1 MRRTG
6 RMKSVQKKIVG
17 LLKVLAMIVAG
28 VLLGAILITLAYC
41 IPVNQTNAQKSID
54 SLEGEG
60 WYPSATQLKSSL
72 DTYFHS
78 YLPGVL
84 DGATDGLMLE
94 KATRQIEGNPLW
106 EAMNMEGYTYYWH
119 GYVVILRV
127 LLLFMDYEQ
136 FRFLNCI
143 LQLLMMFFVAH
154 FIWEKKGQRYALALL
169 TSYFL
174 MMPMAMFLSLQFSWI
189 FYIAM
194 ALSLLICYRHT
205 WFTEK
210 RIPYIFVIAGMLTSF
225 LDLLTYPLY
234 TWAFPLLLLI
244 LLSEDGQK
252 ALNYVKTVV
261 VSGLGW
267 ILGYAGMWFGKWA
280 LAGWIV
286 HRNVIQEAWDEV
298 MFRSGSDE
306 ALNLFDR
313 LVALYRNWKHYEYP
327 LYAALLA
334 IWLTWFIYKS
344 LNGKTQ
350 IVRQEK
356 NGAYLLITLSSFV
369 WYFVLANHTLGH
381 HFFTY
386 RIWGVAI
393 TGILFLF
400 CGSIAICKDNCSGRD
415 RIYTF
420 CKWGILC
427 ILAVMLTLTAREDV
441 SVLNGNVEYQEIEL
455 PKGEQIEEEFLPSF
469 PRVKNFAM
477 GIRTESV
484 KGQCI
489 IEIRDDEKTL
499 YELNWKLAEL
509 ADTEYVQVPV
519 DWNFKRDSNYRIV
532 IHLEE
537 NEGPVYLRFTKDNVN
552 PMLEL
557 GVAKIGGD
565 IISGQLTSGI
575 VYSYRPLSKYTLLFL
590 TISWLGLLTA
600 LSFEVE
606 QIVMG
611 IPPSERKVRKRLIC

>member
-1 MRRTG
+1 
-6 RMKSVQKKIVG
+6 MKSVQKKIAG
-17 LLKVLAMIVAG
+17 PLKVLAMIVAG
-28 VLLGAILITLAYC
+28 GLLGAILITLVYC

-143 LQLLMMFFVAH
+143 LQLMMMFFVAH

-286 HRNVIQEAWDEV
+286 HRNVIQEAWKEV
-298 MFRSGSDE
+298 LFRSGSEESLNLIARLE
-306 ALNLFDR
+306 ALYD
-313 LVALYRNWKHYEYP
+313 NWKHYEYP
-327 LYAALLA
+327 LYTALLA

-606 QIVMG
+606 QIVMWVFH
-611 IPPSERKVRKRLIC
+611 RLKRNTGKT

>member
-1 MRRTG
+1 
-6 RMKSVQKKIVG
+6 MKSVQKKIAG
-17 LLKVLAMIVAG
+17 PLKVLAMIVAG
-28 VLLGAILITLAYC
+28 VLLGAILITLVYC

-143 LQLLMMFFVAH
+143 LQLMMMFFVAH

-286 HRNVIQEAWDEV
+286 HRNVIQEAWKEV
-298 MFRSGSDE
+298 LFRSGSEESLNLIARLE
-306 ALNLFDR
+306 ALYD
-313 LVALYRNWKHYEYP
+313 NWKHYEYP
-327 LYAALLA
+327 LYTALLA

-469 PRVKNFAM
+469 PRVKKFAM

-590 TISWLGLLTA
+590 TISWLGILTA

-606 QIVMG
+606 QIVMW
-611 IPPSERKVRKRLIC
+611 VFHRLKGKSGSV

>member
-1 MRRTG
+1 
-6 RMKSVQKKIVG
+6 
-17 LLKVLAMIVAG
+17 MIVAG
-28 VLLGAILITLAYC
+28 VLLGAILITLVYC

-143 LQLLMMFFVAH
+143 LQLMMMFFVAH

-194 ALSLLICYRHT
+194 VLSLLICYRHT

-286 HRNVIQEAWDEV
+286 HRNVIQEAWKEV
-298 MFRSGSDE
+298 LFRSGSEESLNLIARLE
-306 ALNLFDR
+306 ALYD
-313 LVALYRNWKHYEYP
+313 NWKHYEYP
-327 LYAALLA
+327 LYTALLA

-606 QIVMG
+606 QIVMW
-611 IPPSERKVRKRLIC
+611 VFHRLKGKSGSV

>member
-6 RMKSVQKKIVG
+6 KMKSVQKKFVG

-28 VLLGAILITLAYC
+28 VLLGAILITLVYC

-84 DGATDGLMLE
+84 DGATDGLMLA

-143 LQLLMMFFVAH
+143 LQLMMMFFVAH

-234 TWAFPLLLLI
+234 TWAFPLFLLI

-261 VSGLGW
+261 VSGLCW

-286 HRNVIQEAWDEV
+286 HRNVIQEAWKEV
-298 MFRSGSDE
+298 LFRSGSEESLNLIARLE
-306 ALNLFDR
+306 ALYD
-313 LVALYRNWKHYEYP
+313 NWKHYEYP
-327 LYAALLA
+327 LYTALLA

-455 PKGEQIEEEFLPSF
+455 PKGEQIEEEFFPSF

-606 QIVMG
+606 QIVMWVFH
-611 IPPSERKVRKRLIC
+611 RLKRNTGKT

>member
-1 MRRTG
+1 
-6 RMKSVQKKIVG
+6 MKSVQKKIVG

-143 LQLLMMFFVAH
+143 LQLMMMFFVAH

-306 ALNLFDR
+306 ALNLIAR
-313 LVALYRNWKHYEYP
+313 LEALYDNWKHYEYP
-327 LYAALLA
+327 LYTALLA

-455 PKGEQIEEEFLPSF
+455 PKGEQIEEEFFPSF

-606 QIVMG
+606 QIVMWVFH
-611 IPPSERKVRKRLIC
+611 RLKRNTGKT

>member
-143 LQLLMMFFVAH
+143 LQLMMMFFVAH

-252 ALNYVKTVV
+252 ALNYVKTVG
-261 VSGLGW
+261 VSGLCW

-286 HRNVIQEAWDEV
+286 HRNVIQEAWKEV
-298 MFRSGSDE
+298 LFRSGSEESLNLIARLE
-306 ALNLFDR
+306 ALYD
-313 LVALYRNWKHYEYP
+313 NWKHYEYP
-327 LYAALLA
+327 LYTALLA

-455 PKGEQIEEEFLPSF
+455 PKGEQIEEEFFPSF

-606 QIVMG
+606 QIVMWVFH
-611 IPPSERKVRKRLIC
+611 RLKRNTGKT

>member
-143 LQLLMMFFVAH
+143 LQLMMMFFVAH

-210 RIPYIFVIAGMLTSF
+210 RIPYIFVIVGMLTSF
-225 LDLLTYPLY
+225 FDLLTYPLY

-286 HRNVIQEAWDEV
+286 HRNVIQEAWKEV
-298 MFRSGSDE
+298 LFRSGSEESLNLIARLE
-306 ALNLFDR
+306 ALYD
-313 LVALYRNWKHYEYP
+313 NWKHYEYP
-327 LYAALLA
+327 LYTALLA

-606 QIVMG
+606 QIVMW
-611 IPPSERKVRKRLIC
+611 VFHRLKGKSGSV

>member
-143 LQLLMMFFVAH
+143 LQLMMMFFVAH

-261 VSGLGW
+261 VSGLG
-267 ILGYAGMWFGKWA
+267 
-280 LAGWIV
+280 
-286 HRNVIQEAWDEV
+286 
-298 MFRSGSDE
+298 
-306 ALNLFDR
+306 
-313 LVALYRNWKHYEYP
+313 
-327 LYAALLA
+327 
-334 IWLTWFIYKS
+334 
-344 LNGKTQ
+344 
-350 IVRQEK
+350 
-356 NGAYLLITLSSFV
+356 
-369 WYFVLANHTLGH
+369 
-381 HFFTY
+381 
-386 RIWGVAI
+386 
-393 TGILFLF
+393 GILFLF
-400 CGSIAICKDNCSGRD
+400 CGSIVICKDNCSGRD

-469 PRVKNFAM
+469 PRVKKFAM

-537 NEGPVYLRFTKDNVN
+537 SEGPVYLRFTKDNVN

-590 TISWLGLLTA
+590 TISWLGFLTA

-606 QIVMG
+606 QIVMWVFH
-611 IPPSERKVRKRLIC
+611 RLKRNTGKT

>member
-6 RMKSVQKKIVG
+6 KMKSVQKKIVG

-28 VLLGAILITLAYC
+28 VLLGAILITLVYC

-84 DGATDGLMLE
+84 DGATDGLMLA

-143 LQLLMMFFVAH
+143 LQLMMMFFVAH

-234 TWAFPLLLLI
+234 TWAFPLFLLI

-261 VSGLGW
+261 VSGLCW

-286 HRNVIQEAWDEV
+286 HRNVIQEAWKEV
-298 MFRSGSDE
+298 LFRSGSEESLNLIARLE
-306 ALNLFDR
+306 ALYD
-313 LVALYRNWKHYEYP
+313 NWKHYEYP
-327 LYAALLA
+327 LYTALLA

-350 IVRQEK
+350 IVWQEK

-455 PKGEQIEEEFLPSF
+455 PKGEQIEEEFFPSF

-606 QIVMG
+606 QIVMWVFH
-611 IPPSERKVRKRLIC
+611 RLKRNTGKT

>member
-1 MRRTG
+1 
-6 RMKSVQKKIVG
+6 MKSVQKKIAG

-28 VLLGAILITLAYC
+28 VLLGAILVTLVYC

-143 LQLLMMFFVAH
+143 LQLMMMFFVGH

-286 HRNVIQEAWDEV
+286 HRNVIQEAWKEV
-298 MFRSGSDE
+298 LFRSGSEESLNLIARLE
-306 ALNLFDR
+306 ALYD
-313 LVALYRNWKHYEYP
+313 NWKHYEYP
-327 LYAALLA
+327 LYTALLA

-606 QIVMG
+606 QIVMW
-611 IPPSERKVRKRLIC
+611 VFHRLKGKSGSV

>member
-1 MRRTG
+1 
-6 RMKSVQKKIVG
+6 
-17 LLKVLAMIVAG
+17 MIVAG

-143 LQLLMMFFVAH
+143 LQLMMMFFVAH

-210 RIPYIFVIAGMLTSF
+210 RIPYIFVIVGMLTSF
-225 LDLLTYPLY
+225 FDLLTYPLY

-298 MFRSGSDE
+298 LFRSGSEESLNLIARLE
-306 ALNLFDR
+306 ALYD
-313 LVALYRNWKHYEYP
+313 NWKHYEYP
-327 LYAALLA
+327 LYTALLA

-441 SVLNGNVEYQEIEL
+441 SVLNENVEYQEIEL

-606 QIVMG
+606 QIVMW
-611 IPPSERKVRKRLIC
+611 VFHRLKGKSGSV

>member
-1 MRRTG
+1 
-6 RMKSVQKKIVG
+6 MKSVQKKIAG
-17 LLKVLAMIVAG
+17 PLKVLAMIVAG
-28 VLLGAILITLAYC
+28 VLLGAILITLVYC

-143 LQLLMMFFVAH
+143 LQLMMMFFVAH

-286 HRNVIQEAWDEV
+286 HRNVIQEAWKEV
-298 MFRSGSDE
+298 LFRSGSEESLNLIARLE
-306 ALNLFDR
+306 ALYD
-313 LVALYRNWKHYEYP
+313 NWKHYEYP
-327 LYAALLA
+327 LYTALLA

-455 PKGEQIEEEFLPSF
+455 SKGEQIEEEFLPAF
-469 PRVKNFAM
+469 PRVKKFAM

-537 NEGPVYLRFTKDNVN
+537 SEGPVYLRFTKDNVN

-606 QIVMG
+606 QIVMWVFH
-611 IPPSERKVRKRLIC
+611 RLKRNTGKT

>member
-143 LQLLMMFFVAH
+143 LQLMMMFFVAH

-194 ALSLLICYRHT
+194 VLSLLICYRHT

-225 LDLLTYPLY
+225 FDLLTYPLY

-286 HRNVIQEAWDEV
+286 HRNVIQEAWKEV
-298 MFRSGSDE
+298 LFRSGSEESLNLIARLE
-306 ALNLFDR
+306 ALYD
-313 LVALYRNWKHYEYP
+313 NWKHYEYP
-327 LYAALLA
+327 LYTALLA

-469 PRVKNFAM
+469 PRVKKFAM

-537 NEGPVYLRFTKDNVN
+537 SEGPVYLRFTKDNVN

-557 GVAKIGGD
+557 GVAKIGGN

-606 QIVMG
+606 QIVMW
-611 IPPSERKVRKRLIC
+611 VFHRLKGKSGSV

>member
-143 LQLLMMFFVAH
+143 LQLMMMFFVAH

-286 HRNVIQEAWDEV
+286 HRNVIQEAWKEV
-298 MFRSGSDE
+298 LFRSGSEESLNLIARLE
-306 ALNLFDR
+306 ALYD
-313 LVALYRNWKHYEYP
+313 NWKHYEYP
-327 LYAALLA
+327 LYTALLA

-469 PRVKNFAM
+469 PRVKKFAM

-606 QIVMG
+606 QIVMWVFH
-611 IPPSERKVRKRLIC
+611 RLKRNTGKT

>member
-1 MRRTG
+1 M
-6 RMKSVQKKIVG
+6 
-17 LLKVLAMIVAG
+17 LAMIVAG

-143 LQLLMMFFVAH
+143 LQLMMMFFVAH

-286 HRNVIQEAWDEV
+286 HRNVIQEAWKEV
-298 MFRSGSDE
+298 LFRSGSEESLNLIARLE
-306 ALNLFDR
+306 ALYD
-313 LVALYRNWKHYEYP
+313 NWKHYEYP
-327 LYAALLA
+327 LYTALLA

-606 QIVMG
+606 QIVMW
-611 IPPSERKVRKRLIC
+611 VFHRLKGKSGSV

>member
-1 MRRTG
+1 
-6 RMKSVQKKIVG
+6 
-17 LLKVLAMIVAG
+17 MIVAG
-28 VLLGAILITLAYC
+28 VLLGAILITLVYC

-143 LQLLMMFFVAH
+143 LQLMMMFFVAH

-286 HRNVIQEAWDEV
+286 HRNVIQEAWKEV
-298 MFRSGSDE
+298 LFRSGSEESLNLIARLE
-306 ALNLFDR
+306 ALYD
-313 LVALYRNWKHYEYP
+313 NWKHYEYP
-327 LYAALLA
+327 LYTALLA

-344 LNGKTQ
+344 LNGKTK

-606 QIVMG
+606 QIVMWVFH
-611 IPPSERKVRKRLIC
+611 RLKRNTGKT

>member
-143 LQLLMMFFVAH
+143 LQLMMMFFVAH

-261 VSGLGW
+261 VSGLCW

-286 HRNVIQEAWDEV
+286 HRNAIQEAWKEV
-298 MFRSGSDE
+298 LFRSGSEESLNLIARLE
-306 ALNLFDR
+306 ALYD
-313 LVALYRNWKHYEYP
+313 NWKHYEYP
-327 LYAALLA
+327 LYTALLA

-455 PKGEQIEEEFLPSF
+455 PKGEQIEEEFFPSF

-606 QIVMG
+606 QIVMWVFH
-611 IPPSERKVRKRLIC
+611 RLKRNTGKT

>member
-143 LQLLMMFFVAH
+143 LQLMMMFFVAH

-261 VSGLGW
+261 VSGLCW

-286 HRNVIQEAWDEV
+286 HRNVIQEAWKEV
-298 MFRSGSDE
+298 LFRSGSEESLNLIARLE
-306 ALNLFDR
+306 ALYD
-313 LVALYRNWKHYEYP
+313 NWKHYEYP
-327 LYAALLA
+327 LYTALLA

-369 WYFVLANHTLGH
+369 WYFVLANHTLGY

-455 PKGEQIEEEFLPSF
+455 PKGEQIEEEFFPSF

-606 QIVMG
+606 QIVMW
-611 IPPSERKVRKRLIC
+611 VFHRLKGKSGSV

>member
-143 LQLLMMFFVAH
+143 LQLMMMFFVAH

-286 HRNVIQEAWDEV
+286 HRNVIQEAWKEV
-298 MFRSGSDE
+298 LFRSGSEESLNLIARLE
-306 ALNLFDR
+306 ALYD
-313 LVALYRNWKHYEYP
+313 NWKHYEYP
-327 LYAALLA
+327 LYTALLA

-386 RIWGVAI
+386 RIWGGAI

-469 PRVKNFAM
+469 PRVKKFAM

-590 TISWLGLLTA
+590 TISWLGFLTA

-606 QIVMG
+606 QIVMWVFH
-611 IPPSERKVRKRLIC
+611 RLKRNTGKT

>member
-143 LQLLMMFFVAH
+143 LQLMMMFFVAH

-286 HRNVIQEAWDEV
+286 HRNVIQEAWKEV
-298 MFRSGSDE
+298 LFRSGSEESLNLIARLE
-306 ALNLFDR
+306 ALYD
-313 LVALYRNWKHYEYP
+313 NWKHYEYP
-327 LYAALLA
+327 LYTALLA

-557 GVAKIGGD
+557 GVEKIGGD

-606 QIVMG
+606 QIVMW
-611 IPPSERKVRKRLIC
+611 VFHRLKGKSGSV

>member
-143 LQLLMMFFVAH
+143 LQLMMMFFVAH

-261 VSGLGW
+261 VSGLCW

-286 HRNVIQEAWDEV
+286 HRNVIQEAWKEV
-298 MFRSGSDE
+298 LFRSGSEESLNLIARLE
-306 ALNLFDR
+306 ALYD
-313 LVALYRNWKHYEYP
+313 NWKHYEYP
-327 LYAALLA
+327 LYTALLA

-455 PKGEQIEEEFLPSF
+455 PKGEQIEEEFFPSF

-606 QIVMG
+606 QIVMW
-611 IPPSERKVRKRLIC
+611 VFHRLKGKSGSV

>member
-1 MRRTG
+1 
-6 RMKSVQKKIVG
+6 MKSVQKKIVG

-143 LQLLMMFFVAH
+143 LQLMMMFFVAH

-286 HRNVIQEAWDEV
+286 HRNVIQEAWKEV
-298 MFRSGSDE
+298 LFRSGSEESLNLIARLE
-306 ALNLFDR
+306 ALYD
-313 LVALYRNWKHYEYP
+313 NWKHYEYP
-327 LYAALLA
+327 LYTALLA

-499 YELNWKLAEL
+499 YELKWKLAEL

-606 QIVMG
+606 QIVMW
-611 IPPSERKVRKRLIC
+611 VFHRLKGKSGSV

>member
-1 MRRTG
+1 
-6 RMKSVQKKIVG
+6 MKSVQKKIVG

-143 LQLLMMFFVAH
+143 LQLMMMFFVAH

-286 HRNVIQEAWDEV
+286 HRNVIQEAWKEV
-298 MFRSGSDE
+298 LFRSGSEESLNLIARLE
-306 ALNLFDR
+306 ALYD
-313 LVALYRNWKHYEYP
+313 NWKHYEYP
-327 LYAALLA
+327 LYTALLA

-427 ILAVMLTLTAREDV
+427 ILAVMLTLTAKEDV

-455 PKGEQIEEEFLPSF
+455 SKGEQIEEEFLPSF
-469 PRVKNFAM
+469 PRVKKFAM

-537 NEGPVYLRFTKDNVN
+537 SEGPVYLRFTKDNVN

-606 QIVMG
+606 QIVMWVFH
-611 IPPSERKVRKRLIC
+611 RLKRNTGKT

>member
-1 MRRTG
+1 
-6 RMKSVQKKIVG
+6 
-17 LLKVLAMIVAG
+17 MIVAG
-28 VLLGAILITLAYC
+28 VLLGAILITLVYC

-143 LQLLMMFFVAH
+143 LQLMMMFFVAH

-286 HRNVIQEAWDEV
+286 HRNVIQEAWKEV
-298 MFRSGSDE
+298 LFRSGSEESLNLIARLE
-306 ALNLFDR
+306 ALYD
-313 LVALYRNWKHYEYP
+313 NWKHYEYP
-327 LYAALLA
+327 LYTALLA

-455 PKGEQIEEEFLPSF
+455 LKGEQIEEEFLPSF
-469 PRVKNFAM
+469 PRVKKFAM

-606 QIVMG
+606 QIVMW
-611 IPPSERKVRKRLIC
+611 VFHRLKGKSGSV

>member
-6 RMKSVQKKIVG
+6 KMKSVQKKIVG

-28 VLLGAILITLAYC
+28 VLLGAILITLVYC

-84 DGATDGLMLE
+84 DGATDGLMLAN
-94 KATRQIEGNPLW
+94 ATRQIEGNPLW

-143 LQLLMMFFVAH
+143 LQLMMMFFVAH

-234 TWAFPLLLLI
+234 TWAFPLFLLI

-261 VSGLGW
+261 VSGLCW

-286 HRNVIQEAWDEV
+286 HRNVIQEAWKEV
-298 MFRSGSDE
+298 LFRSGSEESLNLIARLE
-306 ALNLFDR
+306 ALYD
-313 LVALYRNWKHYEYP
+313 NWKHYEYP
-327 LYAALLA
+327 LYTALLA

-455 PKGEQIEEEFLPSF
+455 TKGEQIEEEFLPSF

-606 QIVMG
+606 QIVMWVFH
-611 IPPSERKVRKRLIC
+611 RLKRNTGKT

>member
-1 MRRTG
+1 MH
-6 RMKSVQKKIVG
+6 KKIVEP
-17 LLKVLAMIVAG
+17 LKVLAMIVAG
-28 VLLGAILITLAYC
+28 VLLGAILITLVYC

-143 LQLLMMFFVAH
+143 LQLMMMFFVAH

-194 ALSLLICYRHT
+194 VLSLLICYRHT

-286 HRNVIQEAWDEV
+286 HRNVIQEAWKEV
-298 MFRSGSDE
+298 LFRSGSEESLNLIARLE
-306 ALNLFDR
+306 ALYD
-313 LVALYRNWKHYEYP
+313 NWKHYEYP
-327 LYAALLA
+327 LYTALLA

-606 QIVMG
+606 QIVMW
-611 IPPSERKVRKRLIC
+611 VFHRLKGKSGSV

>member
-1 MRRTG
+1 
-6 RMKSVQKKIVG
+6 MKSVQKKIAG
-17 LLKVLAMIVAG
+17 PLKVLAMIVAG
-28 VLLGAILITLAYC
+28 VLLGAILITLVYC

-143 LQLLMMFFVAH
+143 LQLMMMFFVAH

-286 HRNVIQEAWDEV
+286 HRNVIQEAWKEV
-298 MFRSGSDE
+298 LFRSGSEESLNLIARLE
-306 ALNLFDR
+306 ALYD
-313 LVALYRNWKHYEYP
+313 NWKHYEYP
-327 LYAALLA
+327 LYTALLA

-469 PRVKNFAM
+469 PRVKKFAM

-537 NEGPVYLRFTKDNVN
+537 SEGPVYLRFTKDNVN

-606 QIVMG
+606 QIVMW
-611 IPPSERKVRKRLIC
+611 VFHRLKGKSGSV

>member
-143 LQLLMMFFVAH
+143 LQLMMMFFVAH

-286 HRNVIQEAWDEV
+286 HRNVIQEAWKEV
-298 MFRSGSDE
+298 LFRSGSEESLNLIARLE
-306 ALNLFDR
+306 ALYD
-313 LVALYRNWKHYEYP
+313 NWKHYEYP
-327 LYAALLA
+327 LYTALLA

-386 RIWGVAI
+386 RIRGVTI

-400 CGSIAICKDNCSGRD
+400 CGSIVICKDNCSGRD

-469 PRVKNFAM
+469 PRVKKFAM

-537 NEGPVYLRFTKDNVN
+537 SEGPVYLRFTKDNVN

-590 TISWLGLLTA
+590 TISWLGFLTA

-606 QIVMG
+606 QIVMWVFH
-611 IPPSERKVRKRLIC
+611 RLKRNTGKT

>member
-1 MRRTG
+1 
-6 RMKSVQKKIVG
+6 
-17 LLKVLAMIVAG
+17 MIVAG

-143 LQLLMMFFVAH
+143 LQLMMMFFVGH

-286 HRNVIQEAWDEV
+286 HRNVIQEAWKEV
-298 MFRSGSDE
+298 LFRSGSEESLNLIARLE
-306 ALNLFDR
+306 ALYD
-313 LVALYRNWKHYEYP
+313 NWKHYEYP
-327 LYAALLA
+327 LYTALLA

-606 QIVMG
+606 QIVMWVFH
-611 IPPSERKVRKRLIC
+611 RLKRNTGKT

>member
-143 LQLLMMFFVAH
+143 LQLMMMFFVAH

-194 ALSLLICYRHT
+194 VLSLLICYRHT

-286 HRNVIQEAWDEV
+286 HRNVIQEAWKEV
-298 MFRSGSDE
+298 LFRSGSEESLNLIARLE
-306 ALNLFDR
+306 ALYD
-313 LVALYRNWKHYEYP
+313 NWKHYEYP
-327 LYAALLA
+327 LYTALLA

-606 QIVMG
+606 QIVMW
-611 IPPSERKVRKRLIC
+611 VFHRLKGKSGSV

>member
-1 MRRTG
+1 
-6 RMKSVQKKIVG
+6 
-17 LLKVLAMIVAG
+17 MIVAG

-143 LQLLMMFFVAH
+143 LQLMMMFFVAH

-306 ALNLFDR
+306 ALNLIAR
-313 LVALYRNWKHYEYP
+313 LEALYDNWKHYEYP
-327 LYAALLA
+327 LYTALLA

-455 PKGEQIEEEFLPSF
+455 PKGEQIEEEFFPSF

-606 QIVMG
+606 QIVMWVFH
-611 IPPSERKVRKRLIC
+611 RLKRNTGKT

>member
-1 MRRTG
+1 
-6 RMKSVQKKIVG
+6 MKSVQKKIAG
-17 LLKVLAMIVAG
+17 PLKVLAMIVAG
-28 VLLGAILITLAYC
+28 VLLGAILITLVYC

-143 LQLLMMFFVAH
+143 LQLMMMFFVAH

-225 LDLLTYPLY
+225 LNLLTYPLY

-286 HRNVIQEAWDEV
+286 HRNVIQEAWKEV
-298 MFRSGSDE
+298 LFRSGSEESLNLIARLE
-306 ALNLFDR
+306 ALYD
-313 LVALYRNWKHYEYP
+313 NWKHYEYP
-327 LYAALLA
+327 LYTALLA

-455 PKGEQIEEEFLPSF
+455 SKGEQIEEEFLPSF
-469 PRVKNFAM
+469 PRVKKFAM

-606 QIVMG
+606 QIVMW
-611 IPPSERKVRKRLIC
+611 VFHRLKGKSGSV

>member
-28 VLLGAILITLAYC
+28 VLLEPILITLAYC

-143 LQLLMMFFVAH
+143 LQLMMMFFVAH

-286 HRNVIQEAWDEV
+286 HRNVIQEAWKEV
-298 MFRSGSDE
+298 LFRSGSEESLNLIARLE
-306 ALNLFDR
+306 ALYD
-313 LVALYRNWKHYEYP
+313 NWKHYEYP
-327 LYAALLA
+327 LYTALLA

-606 QIVMG
+606 QIVMW
-611 IPPSERKVRKRLIC
+611 VFHRLKGKSGSV

>member
-1 MRRTG
+1 
-6 RMKSVQKKIVG
+6 MKSVHKKIVG
-17 LLKVLAMIVAG
+17 PLKVLAMIVVG
-28 VLLGAILITLAYC
+28 VLLGAILITLVYC

-143 LQLLMMFFVAH
+143 LQLMMMFFVAH

-210 RIPYIFVIAGMLTSF
+210 RIPYIFVIVGMLTSF
-225 LDLLTYPLY
+225 FDLLTYPLY

-286 HRNVIQEAWDEV
+286 HRNVIQEAWKEV
-298 MFRSGSDE
+298 LFRSGSEESLNLIARLE
-306 ALNLFDR
+306 ALYD
-313 LVALYRNWKHYEYP
+313 NWKHYEYP
-327 LYAALLA
+327 LYTALLA

-469 PRVKNFAM
+469 PRVKKFAM

-537 NEGPVYLRFTKDNVN
+537 SEGPVYLRFTKDNVN

-606 QIVMG
+606 QIVMWVFH
-611 IPPSERKVRKRLIC
+611 RLKRNTGKT

>member
-1 MRRTG
+1 
-6 RMKSVQKKIVG
+6 MKSVQKKIAG
-17 LLKVLAMIVAG
+17 PLKVLAMIVAG
-28 VLLGAILITLAYC
+28 VLLGAILITLVYC

-143 LQLLMMFFVAH
+143 LQLMMMFFVAH

-286 HRNVIQEAWDEV
+286 HRNVIQEAWKEV
-298 MFRSGSDE
+298 LFRSGSEESLNLIARLE
-306 ALNLFDR
+306 ALYD
-313 LVALYRNWKHYEYP
+313 NWKHYEYP
-327 LYAALLA
+327 LYTALLA

-455 PKGEQIEEEFLPSF
+455 SKGEQIEEEFLPSF
-469 PRVKNFAM
+469 PRVKKFAM

-606 QIVMG
+606 QIVMW
-611 IPPSERKVRKRLIC
+611 VFHRLKGKSGSV

>member
-1 MRRTG
+1 MC
-6 RMKSVQKKIVG
+6 KKKIVG

-143 LQLLMMFFVAH
+143 LQLMMMFFVAH

-210 RIPYIFVIAGMLTSF
+210 RIPYIFVIVGMLTSF
-225 LDLLTYPLY
+225 FDLLTYPLY

-298 MFRSGSDE
+298 LFRSGSE
-306 ALNLFDR
+306 ESLNLIAR
-313 LVALYRNWKHYEYP
+313 LETLR
-327 LYAALLA
+327 
-334 IWLTWFIYKS
+334 ISFIYS
-344 LNGKTQ
+344 
-350 IVRQEK
+350 
-356 NGAYLLITLSSFV
+356 
-369 WYFVLANHTLGH
+369 
-381 HFFTY
+381 
-386 RIWGVAI
+386 
-393 TGILFLF
+393 
-400 CGSIAICKDNCSGRD
+400 
-415 RIYTF
+415 
-420 CKWGILC
+420 
-427 ILAVMLTLTAREDV
+427 TACH
-441 SVLNGNVEYQEIEL
+441 L
-455 PKGEQIEEEFLPSF
+455 
-469 PRVKNFAM
+469 
-477 GIRTESV
+477 
-484 KGQCI
+484 
-489 IEIRDDEKTL
+489 
-499 YELNWKLAEL
+499 
-509 ADTEYVQVPV
+509 V
-519 DWNFKRDSNYRIV
+519 DM
-532 IHLEE
+532 
-537 NEGPVYLRFTKDNVN
+537 VYL
-552 PMLEL
+552 
-557 GVAKIGGD
+557 
-565 IISGQLTSGI
+565 
-575 VYSYRPLSKYTLLFL
+575 
-590 TISWLGLLTA
+590 
-600 LSFEVE
+600 
-606 QIVMG
+606 
-611 IPPSERKVRKRLIC
+611 

>member
-143 LQLLMMFFVAH
+143 LQLMMMFFVAH

-286 HRNVIQEAWDEV
+286 HRNVIQEAWKEV
-298 MFRSGSDE
+298 LFRSGSEESLNLIARLE
-306 ALNLFDR
+306 ALYD
-313 LVALYRNWKHYEYP
+313 NWKHYEYP
-327 LYAALLA
+327 LYTALLA

-400 CGSIAICKDNCSGRD
+400 CGSIAICKDNCCGRD

-606 QIVMG
+606 QIVMW
-611 IPPSERKVRKRLIC
+611 VFHRLKGKSGSV